1 MSCHFSLSCYC
12 RAIHSLISYH
22 PPRISVAMNWSS
34 GAVNGSQRTQR
45 RCELWNGSSIR
56 GCRPHFIP
64 PMGTMVTNWVELLFI
79 VLIIKHSWPSFSSR
93 GGVLTPSITPPST
106 PLIMECALVSTR
118 QHCNWATSQSLRTT
132 VVIMVFFAA
141 FILQPL
147 YRAAEFR
154 QKIII
159 KESLPLSF
167 LDYESRYYSL
177 YCNCVPQDLLFQSSR
192 HRKTAAWSL
201 SIFYKIATHENETGV
216 RQSRFFCSTFP
227 LKNYV
232 YWLVYFSLQTC
243 EARHDWWWWMVIDT
257 IFVHKQNTS
266 SLCIR
271 ADVMTEM
278 EWGSIF
284 VTTH

>member
-1 MSCHFSLSCYC
+1 MRVVKWLIHPWMSSPFHSPHGDHGHKLGRTAFYC
-12 RAIHSLISYH
+12 THNQAQLT
-22 PPRISVAMNWSS
+22 VVFKAE
-34 GAVNGSQRTQR
+34 G
-45 RCELWNGSSIR
+45 E
-56 GCRPHFIP
+56 
-64 PMGTMVTNWVELLFI
+64 
-79 VLIIKHSWPSFSSR
+79 SWPP
-93 GGVLTPSITPPST
+93 LLPPST

-216 RQSRFFCSTFP
+216 RQSRFFLPYFP
-227 LKNYV
+227 PQKICILISLFFSPNLRSAAWLMMV
-232 YWLVYFSLQTC
+232 DGYWHHFGT
-243 EARHDWWWWMVIDT
+243 
-257 IFVHKQNTS
+257 
-266 SLCIR
+266 
-271 ADVMTEM
+271 
-278 EWGSIF
+278 
-284 VTTH
+284 